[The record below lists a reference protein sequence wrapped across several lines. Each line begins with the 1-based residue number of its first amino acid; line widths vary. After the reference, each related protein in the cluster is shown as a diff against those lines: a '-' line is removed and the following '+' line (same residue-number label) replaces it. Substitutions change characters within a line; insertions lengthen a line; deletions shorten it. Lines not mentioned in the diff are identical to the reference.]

1 MKFSKMEVGI
11 KNIESWVIDKGLD
24 IVEVFDSGDEFDA
37 FLVQRFLRSRLEC
50 AGVDF
55 GLHGKEFVFDV
66 GEKSQLGL
74 LLLLFLEQ
82 WVVQTSHV
90 YFLSFN
96 LPVHR

>member
-1 MKFSKMEVGI
+1 M
-11 KNIESWVIDKGLD
+11 
-24 IVEVFDSGDEFDA
+24 EVFDSGDEFDA

-82 WVVQTSHV
+82 
-90 YFLSFN
+90 
-96 LPVHR
+96 